1 MKLNEAKEILK
12 LNGYLLEDTE
22 TQDDEMDEL
31 DAKWGKKWGDIHVS
45 DKALDN
51 LNKKMQ
57 NTRHKHMDLEDKINN
72 AKNFNSWDN
81 KDEETKIEI
90 LKDLLDDGYE
100 FHDDNPYSEQDIMGD
115 FYDIN
120 DLAKV
125 YDEVVDKLEDLYERG
140 DDFGGDWDLWLQ
152 DHTTF
157 IIKDILNGKSA
168 EQIIKK
174 FKKYF

>member
-1 MKLNEAKEILK
+1 MKLDEAKEILK

-22 TQDDEMDEL
+22 TQDDEHNDL
-31 DAKWGKKWGDIHVS
+31 VQNSGVGDFKSIKKIVD
-45 DKALDN
+45 LE
-51 LNKKMQ
+51 KK
-57 NTRHKHMDLEDKINN
+57 HLDLEDKINN

-81 KDEETKIEI
+81 KDEETKIEL

-115 FYDIN
+115 FYDID
-120 DLAKV
+120 DLATV
-125 YDEVVDKLEDLYERG
+125 YDEVVDKLEDSYERG

-157 IIKDILNGKSA
+157 IMKDILNGKTA

>member
-1 MKLNEAKEILK
+1 MKLDEAKAILK
-12 LNGYLLEDTE
+12 KAGYLLEGS
-22 TQDDEMDEL
+22 M
-31 DAKWGKKWGDIHVS
+31 S
-45 DKALDN
+45 
-51 LNKKMQ
+51 
-57 NTRHKHMDLEDKINN
+57 LEDKINN

-81 KDEETKIEI
+81 KDEETRIEI

-115 FYDIN
+115 FYDID

-125 YDEVVDKLEDLYERG
+125 YDEVVDKLEDLYEG
-140 DDFGGDWDLWLQ
+140 NDFGSDWDWWLQ

-157 IIKDILNGKSA
+157 IIKDILNGKSV